1 MQRISRSDLAQYART
16 YLVGK
21 PYVVGLM
28 MNPDAFKKT
37 RIGADAL
44 LPKELVP

>member
-1 MQRISRSDLAQYART
+1 
-16 YLVGK
+16 
-21 PYVVGLM
+21 VGLM

-44 LPKELVP
+44 LPKEIVP